1 MLEYNSD
8 EDEYVILFGLY
19 DRFAGW
25 DKTLAAIKKH
35 ETVKRFKQF
44 ASMKMTQLSAKE
56 IDKALDPNG
65 LN

>member
-1 MLEYNSD
+1 MLEYDSD
-8 EDEYVILFGLY
+8 DDEYAFMFLL
-19 DRFAGW
+19 DRFPGW
-25 DKTLAAIKKH
+25 DEALAAIKKH